1 MARGAKLEAKRLA
14 MEECSRERPRCP
26 WRPDTCTRFRKHG
39 AVLRSV
45 ILVVDDEASVIWMRL
60 MRWWCD
66 CGRTFRHYPPDLL
79 PYKRYLHGEILDR
92 VGRMV
97 GAGGGSCFA
106 VAGVAYVAADASSG
120 ASVSAATSSAD
131 APVVARESAT
141 VAQAEAAEESASFM
155 ASSTPWRWVGWL
167 GSMFKKMAPEWSR
180 WLSRQSDFKPEAWP
194 IPECRTPQRKAIW
207 SACLKV
213 LLTLGRF
220 TTDFAMPAPGS

>member
-1 MARGAKLEAKRLA
+1 MDRGAKLEAKRLA
-14 MEECSRERPRCP
+14 MEESSRQRPRCP
-26 WRPDTCTRFRKHG
+26 WRPEVCTRFRKHG

-45 ILVVDDEASVIWMRL
+45 ILVMDDEASVIWLHL

-79 PYKRYLHGEILDR
+79 PYKRYLHGEILER

-97 GAGGGSCFA
+97 GEGGGSCFA

-120 ASVSAATSSAD
+120 VGVSVATSSAD

-141 VAQAEAAEESASFM
+141 AAHGESAAFM
-155 ASSTPWRWVGWL
+155 AASTPWRWVGWL
-167 GSMFKKMAPEWSR
+167 ASVFKKMAPEWSR
-180 WLSRQSDFKPEAWP
+180 WLSRQPNFTPEAWP
-194 IPECRTPQRKAIW
+194 IPECRTPRRKAIW
-207 SACLKV
+207 SACVKA

-220 TTDFAMPAPGS
+220 PTDFAMPAPGS